1 MTALKKSIA
10 PISETSTS
18 DKKEPLRLVPASGSL
33 FQDKKTGFYQ
43 KGETLFQEGETSPG
57 FYVVLKG
64 AVRSFRASKT
74 ADKQQ
79 TFKIHYKGSWVGLR
93 DSIGGGTYLHNAVAL
108 EDTEVQFVSESEFR
122 LLLQTD
128 SEFRNLVFDKM
139 ARESRE
145 AENKIYSMGTRHVHA
160 QVSEYLLERV
170 REEGSEIELPFTRE
184 VMASIIGVTTET
196 LVRTLSDLKCRGWI
210 EIDKKRIGVR
220 DADSLAR
227 LLD

>member
-1 MTALKKSIA
+1 MTALKKTIA
-10 PISETSTS
+10 PISKTTRTEQ
-18 DKKEPLRLVPASGSL
+18 KEPLRLVPSSGL
-33 FQDKKTGFYQ
+33 PFQDKKNGFYQ
-43 KGETLFQEGETSPG
+43 KGQILFQEGETSPG
-57 FYVVLKG
+57 FYVVVKG
-64 AVRSFRASKT
+64 SVRSYRASKT

-79 TFKIHYKGSWVGLR
+79 TFRIHYEGSWVGLR

-128 SEFRNLVFDKM
+128 SEFRNLAFDKM
-139 ARESRE
+139 ATESRE

-160 QVSEYLLERV
+160 QVSEYLLERM

-210 EIDKKRIGVR
+210 EIDKKRISVR
-220 DADSLAR
+220 DPDSLAR